1 MKRSLL
7 FLPVVL
13 IVIFLFSSCTAY
25 TYFPGGA
32 DEDFYIEETEAAADA
47 VYADI
52 HYVSSDHPEKS
63 VRYYSSGVFRRWM
76 MRFGMM
82 PAHPSFYCRKAVYD
96 QYGAF
101 DTTYRIAADF
111 EMLVRLLFIHRI
123 RARYIKKDFV
133 TMRLGGASTTGY
145 GAWSLIMKEHLQI
158 MKHHGVVTNR
168 FLLSLRYIYKLFE
181 FL

>member
-1 MKRSLL
+1 MLES
-7 FLPVVL
+7 VVEG
-13 IVIFLFSSCTAY
+13 F
-25 TYFPGGA
+25 GG
-32 DEDFYIEETEAAADA
+32 EYVDA